1 MRILVTGAAGLL
13 GREVVALAA
22 ARGHDV
28 VAAAREMLDVTDGEA
43 AARVLADVRPGAV
56 VHCAAYTAVDRAEE
70 EPELAM
76 RVNGRGTAHVA
87 QAAAGAGARLVTIS
101 SDYVFDGSADGIPYR
116 PQDSPGPL
124 SIYGRSKLEGE
135 RIALASSPGALVV
148 RTSWLYGA
156 GGPSFVTGMLERGRN
171 GAPLRVVDDQRGRPT
186 WTRNA
191 AAGVLD
197 LLHRRARGI
206 WHVADGGDA
215 TWLELA
221 REAFRLRGVETPLGP
236 ISTEAWGA
244 ASPRPRYS
252 VLDVSGTEALLGR
265 AMTDWRVALAC
276 FLGQPSQGTTP

>member
-1 MRILVTGAAGLL
+1 
-13 GREVVALAA
+13 
-22 ARGHDV
+22 
-28 VAAAREMLDVTDGEA
+28 
-43 AARVLADVRPGAV
+43 
-56 VHCAAYTAVDRAEE
+56 
-70 EPELAM
+70 
-76 RVNGRGTAHVA
+76 
-87 QAAAGAGARLVTIS
+87 
-101 SDYVFDGSADGIPYR
+101 
-116 PQDSPGPL
+116 QDSPGPL
-124 SIYGRSKLEGE
+124 SIYGRSKLEGK

-236 ISTEAWGA
+236 ISTEAWCA
-244 ASPRPRYS
+244 AAPWSGCPG
-252 VLDVSGTEALLGR
+252 LGESGTEGLLGR
-265 AMTDWRVALAC
+265 AMADWRVALAC